1 MDLGLVLLGLVGLAG
16 VLAFMYGVSKRAS
29 ERESDRR
36 RKDAARH
43 KQKRIVPFFG
53 DTVTHSGHS

>member
-1 MDLGLVLLGLVGLAG
+1 MELGFVLLGLVGLAG
-16 VLAFMYGVSKRAS
+16 VLLVMLGVIKSVS

-43 KQKRIVPFFG
+43 KQKRAVPFFG
-53 DTVTHSGHS
+53 DTVTHS